1 MPRGRK
7 KGEKVNPLTGK
18 VEKVSAPVVENKEVE
33 FAEVNEL
40 PEVEIPT
47 IKKEVKKKDTF
58 EFKDRYYH
66 LKGDKTPVSYI
77 LKSKK
82 LMWYDESVGYEREI
96 MFTENQKTPF
106 VDEFKGEVRPA
117 HIIFRDGL
125 LRIPKEKVVQQKILS
140 IYHKDLG
147 RIYLE
152 RNEEKDAMDELDLIE
167 LELEAM
173 NLCNEM
179 DISKAESIVRMDV
192 GSKVSTMSSKE
203 IKRDLMLLC
212 KKNPQL
218 VIELAEDDS
227 VEARNLGIKA
237 VEQGILK
244 LSADHRT
251 FFLGSNNRKLFS
263 VPFDEHPYSALVNWF
278 KTDEGLEV
286 YAQLEKRVV

>member
-1 MPRGRK
+1 MPRR
-7 KGEKVNPLTGK
+7 KGEKIDPKTGK
-18 VEKVSAPVVENKEVE
+18 VIKLEDLEKQNKEVE

-40 PEVEIPT
+40 PEVEKPT
-47 IKKEVKKKDTF
+47 VKKEKKKKDTF
-58 EFKDRYYH
+58 EFKDRYYN
-66 LKGDKTPVSYI
+66 LKGNKEPVSYI

-82 LMWYDESVGYEREI
+82 LMWYDENVGYEREI
-96 MFTENQKTPF
+96 MFTDNQKTPF

-117 HIIFRDGL
+117 HIIFRDGT

-147 RIYLE
+147 KIYEE

-173 NLCNEM
+173 NLCQEM

-192 GSKVSTMSSKE
+192 GSKVSSMSSKE

-218 VIELAEDDS
+218 VIDLAEDDS

-251 FFLGSNNRKLFS
+251 FFLGSNNRKLFA

-278 KTDEGLEV
+278 KTDEGLDV